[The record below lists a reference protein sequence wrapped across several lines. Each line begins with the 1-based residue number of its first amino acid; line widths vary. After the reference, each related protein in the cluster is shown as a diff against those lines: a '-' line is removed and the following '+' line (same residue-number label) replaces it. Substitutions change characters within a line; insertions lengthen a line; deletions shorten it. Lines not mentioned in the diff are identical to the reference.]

1 MEVENEQLKSIAL
14 GSSHPTPTDVGDMY
28 DQTSDSLT
36 DMLGG
41 YIHVG
46 YWEDPNKYET
56 PEAAGDQ
63 MTREVGN
70 RLSPA
75 QGEHILDV
83 GCGTGK
89 SAAQIA
95 TTFDVHV
102 TGITISKQQVELAHS
117 QYTRKTLAGQVDFQ
131 FADAMD
137 LPFEDA
143 SFDGAYAIESLV
155 HMLDKRT
162 ALAQIASVLRP
173 GGRLVITDLVADHPS
188 PESPVLAR
196 YDQVFDPPLVSADE
210 LQNLLR
216 EAGFKV
222 IDVTDIRE
230 NIRPTS
236 KLFETKGL
244 SVGGE
249 LGQKL
254 LEFASILEQMNELG
268 YALITAER
276 L

>member
-1 MEVENEQLKSIAL
+1 MASETENLRAIAL
-14 GSSHPTPTDVGDMY
+14 DPSHPTPTDVGEIY
-28 DQTSDSLT
+28 DETSDSLT

-46 YWEDPNKYET
+46 YWEDPSKQET
-56 PEAAGDQ
+56 AEVVGDRL
-63 MTREVGN
+63 TREVGV

-89 SAAQIA
+89 STAQLAGIYDA
-95 TTFDVHV
+95 QV
-102 TGITISKQQVELAHS
+102 TGITISKQQVEVARS
-117 QYTRKTLAGQVDFQ
+117 QYGRKMPAGQVHFQ

-137 LPFEDA
+137 LPFGDA

-162 ALAQIASVLRP
+162 ALAQIAQVLRP
-173 GGRLVITDLVADHPS
+173 GSRLILFLIIRAPIHRS
-188 PESPVLAR
+188 WHAMQKSLN
-196 YDQVFDPPLVSADE
+196 PPLVSADD

-216 EAGFKV
+216 QAGFKV

-230 NIRPTS
+230 NIRPS
-236 KLFETKGL
+236 CKLFETKGL
-244 SVGGE
+244 SLGGE

-254 LEFASILEQMNELG
+254 LEIASILEEMNELG

>member
-1 MEVENEQLKSIAL
+1 MEVENKQNVVAL
-14 GSSHPTPTDVGDMY
+14 GPRHPTTTDVGEMY
-28 DQTSDSLT
+28 DETSDSLT

-41 YIHVG
+41 NIHVG

-56 PEAAGDQ
+56 PEATGDR

-75 QGEHILDV
+75 QGEHILDI

-89 SAAQIA
+89 STAQIA

-117 QYTRKTLAGQVDFQ
+117 QYTRKLQTGQVDFL
-131 FADAMD
+131 FADAIDM
-137 LPFEDA
+137 PFEDA
-143 SFDGAYAIESLV
+143 SFDGAYAIESIV
-155 HMLDKRT
+155 HMLDKRA
-162 ALAQIASVLRP
+162 ALAQIAKVLRP
-173 GGRLVITDLVADHPS
+173 SGRLVITDLVADHPT

-196 YDQVFDPPLVSADE
+196 YATVFDPPLVSVDD

-216 EAGFKV
+216 QAGFKV
-222 IDVTDIRE
+222 INVTDIRD

-268 YALITAER
+268 YAIITAER